1 MVIHLIQNCMDINL
15 GNMLLTYMDKNL
27 ENVLISYMDGQMS
40 KKYTACCV
48 LRVCEL
54 TSWSNFDLN
63 SKFQAALMFND

>member
-1 MVIHLIQNCMDINL
+1 MDINL

-48 LRVCEL
+48 
-54 TSWSNFDLN
+54 
-63 SKFQAALMFND
+63 FN